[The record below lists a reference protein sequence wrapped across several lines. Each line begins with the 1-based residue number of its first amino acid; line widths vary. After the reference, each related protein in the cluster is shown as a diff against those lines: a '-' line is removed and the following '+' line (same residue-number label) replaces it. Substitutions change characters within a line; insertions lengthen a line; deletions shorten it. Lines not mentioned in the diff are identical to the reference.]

1 MSATRPP
8 GGGGWRAA
16 AAAAL
21 VAVTAAWA
29 AWLAAA
35 PAVAAADVRPALWAA
50 AAAYRAGALVCHQ
63 QDARSL
69 HVAGVRMPV
78 CARCFGL
85 YAGGAMGAAAAAAWL
100 LVRRPATVALGPMRA
115 FAVAAGMPTLLAW
128 AGEHL
133 AGLTVPGSAR
143 AILALPLGA
152 AVAAIVALWA
162 GGAAFEDT
170 APATALH

>member
-1 MSATRPP
+1 M
-8 GGGGWRAA
+8 WRAA
-16 AAAAL
+16 AVGAL
-21 VAVTAAWA
+21 VAVTAGWA

-35 PAVAAADVRPALWAA
+35 PAVAAAGGAGRGVWAA
-50 AAAYRAGALVCHQ
+50 ALAYRAGAVICHQ

-100 LVRRPATVALGPMRA
+100 LVRRPARVPLGRMRGL
-115 FAVAAGMPTLLAW
+115 AVASGMPTLLAW

-133 AGLTVPGSAR
+133 AGLSVPGSAR

-152 AVAAIVALWA
+152 AVAAIVTLWA

-170 APATALH
+170 APTTALH